1 MSKTE
6 ESLSRVYT
14 INLGK
19 AWLTP
24 RYRRTDRVVN
34 MVREFAIKNMKSDE
48 VKIDQD
54 LGRHI
59 WARGKTNPPRKVRV
73 KMIKDEDDI
82 VTVSL
87 YEEAIETEEEEEEEK
102 GRSKKVKKE
111 EKEEE
116 EQEKEEKEDTKK
128 GKGRSKK
135 VKKEEK
141 GKEGKEDE
149 SEDENKT

>member
-24 RYRRTDRVVN
+24 RYRRTDRVIN

-54 LGRHI
+54 LSRHI

-73 KMIKDEDDI
+73 KMVKDEDDI

-87 YEEAIETEEEEEEEK
+87 YEEAVEMAEE
-102 GRSKKVKKE
+102 KE

-116 EQEKEEKEDTKK
+116 EDKDKDEK
-128 GKGRSKK
+128 RSKK
-135 VKKEEK
+135 TKKEEEEEKEEK
-141 GKEGKEDE
+141 GK
-149 SEDENKT
+149 T

>member
-24 RYRRTDRVVN
+24 MYRRTDRVMN
-34 MVREFAIKNMKSDE
+34 MVREFAIKNMKSEE

-73 KMIKDEDDI
+73 KMVKDEDDI

-87 YEEAIETEEEEEEEK
+87 YEEAVETEEEEEE
-102 GRSKKVKKE
+102 
-111 EKEEE
+111 
-116 EQEKEEKEDTKK
+116 KEDTNK

-135 VKKEEK
+135 AKKDGSK
-141 GKEGKEDE
+141 DK
-149 SEDENKT
+149 NKT

>member
-73 KMIKDEDDI
+73 KMVKDEDDI

-87 YEEAIETEEEEEEEK
+87 YEEAIETDEEEEEGEEKK

-111 EKEEE
+111 EEEE
-116 EQEKEEKEDTKK
+116 EEEEEKEDTKK

-135 VKKEEK
+135 GKKEEK
-141 GKEGKEDE
+141 GKEG
-149 SEDENKT
+149 

>member
-48 VKIDQD
+48 VKIDQS
-54 LGRHI
+54 LGKHI

-73 KMIKDEDDI
+73 KMVKDEDDI

-87 YEEAIETEEEEEEEK
+87 YEEPVEIEE
-102 GRSKKVKKE
+102 
-111 EKEEE
+111 
-116 EQEKEEKEDTKK
+116 EKEEKEDTKK

-141 GKEGKEDE
+141 EEEEGKEDE

>member
-24 RYRRTDRVVN
+24 RYRRTDRVMN
-34 MVREFAIKNMKSDE
+34 MVREFATKNMKSDE

-73 KMIKDEDDI
+73 KMVKDEDDI

-87 YEEAIETEEEEEEEK
+87 YEEAVEVEEEEEKKEDTKKAKGRSKKAKKDESEEEEEEVE
-102 GRSKKVKKE
+102 
-111 EKEEE
+111 
-116 EQEKEEKEDTKK
+116 
-128 GKGRSKK
+128 
-135 VKKEEK
+135 
-141 GKEGKEDE
+141 EGKEDE
-149 SEDENKT
+149 SEDKDKT

>member
-24 RYRRTDRVVN
+24 RYRRTDRVIN

-54 LGRHI
+54 LSRHI
-59 WARGKTNPPRKVRV
+59 WAKGKTNPPRKVRV
-73 KMIKDEDDI
+73 KMVKDEDDI

-87 YEEAIETEEEEEEEK
+87 YEEAAEMAE
-102 GRSKKVKKE
+102 VE

-116 EQEKEEKEDTKK
+116 EADK
-128 GKGRSKK
+128 GKDKKRSKK
-135 VKKEEK
+135 TKKEEDTDD
-141 GKEGKEDE
+141 ED
-149 SEDENKT
+149 

>member
-24 RYRRTDRVVN
+24 KYRRTDRVIN
-34 MVREFAIKNMKSDE
+34 MVREFAVKNMKSDE

-54 LGRHI
+54 LSRHI
-59 WARGKTNPPRKVRV
+59 WTRGKTNPPRKVRV
-73 KMIKDEDDI
+73 KMVKDEDDI

-87 YEEAIETEEEEEEEK
+87 YEEAVEMAEEEEEKEEPDKGKKRSKKTKKQEDTEEEEEEPDK
-102 GRSKKVKKE
+102 A
-111 EKEEE
+111 
-116 EQEKEEKEDTKK
+116 
-128 GKGRSKK
+128 
-135 VKKEEK
+135 
-141 GKEGKEDE
+141 
-149 SEDENKT
+149 KT

>member
-24 RYRRTDRVVN
+24 RYRRTDRVIN
-34 MVREFAIKNMKSDE
+34 IVREFAVKNMKSDE

-54 LGRHI
+54 LSRHI
-59 WARGKTNPPRKVRV
+59 WTRGKTNPPRKVRV
-73 KMIKDEDDI
+73 KMVKDEDDI

-87 YEEAIETEEEEEEEK
+87 YEEAVELAEE
-102 GRSKKVKKE
+102 E

-116 EQEKEEKEDTKK
+116 PDKNKK
-128 GKGRSKK
+128 HSKK
-135 VKKEEK
+135 TKKEED
-141 GKEGKEDE
+141 EDE
-149 SEDENKT
+149 EDEEEKDKT

>member
-24 RYRRTDRVVN
+24 RYRRTDRVIN

-54 LGRHI
+54 LSRHI

-73 KMIKDEDDI
+73 KMVKDEDDI

-87 YEEAIETEEEEEEEK
+87 YEEAVEIAEEDEEEKEEEQEPSKETKRSKKTKKGEEKEEDTGEEEEEEK
-102 GRSKKVKKE
+102 G
-111 EKEEE
+111 
-116 EQEKEEKEDTKK
+116 
-128 GKGRSKK
+128 
-135 VKKEEK
+135 
-141 GKEGKEDE
+141 
-149 SEDENKT
+149 KT

>member
-24 RYRRTDRVVN
+24 RYRRTDRVIN
-34 MVREFAIKNMKSDE
+34 MVREFAVKNMKSDE

-54 LGRHI
+54 LSRHI
-59 WARGKTNPPRKVRV
+59 WAKGKTNPPRKVRV
-73 KMIKDEDDI
+73 KMVKDEDDI

-87 YEEAIETEEEEEEEK
+87 YEEAVEMAEE
-102 GRSKKVKKE
+102 E

-116 EQEKEEKEDTKK
+116 ETDKDKKRSKKTKKEDTD
-128 GKGRSKK
+128 
-135 VKKEEK
+135 EK
-141 GKEGKEDE
+141 DDEDK
-149 SEDENKT
+149 DKT

>member
-24 RYRRTDRVVN
+24 RYRRTDRVMN
-34 MVREFAIKNMKSDE
+34 MVREFATKNMKSDE

-73 KMIKDEDDI
+73 KMVKDEDDI

-87 YEEAIETEEEEEEEK
+87 YEEAVEVEEEEGEEK
-102 GRSKKVKKE
+102 
-111 EKEEE
+111 
-116 EQEKEEKEDTKK
+116 KEDTKK
-128 GKGRSKK
+128 GRGRSKK
-135 VKKEEK
+135 AKKDESEVEEVE
-141 GKEGKEDE
+141 EGKEDE
-149 SEDENKT
+149 SEDKDKT